1 MKRIL
6 FAATSFIALSTA
18 AFAAVDIKDLDM
30 NGDNGASFEEV
41 TAKAPSLTQ
50 LEFDGIDTNDNN
62 AWDANEMTGD
72 AQALLVRYM
81 QGELKTQDQFKLD
94 TNKDGNVSMAEV
106 NAVAPSVTQLEFDAV
121 DTNDDN
127 NWDPTELNADAQGL
141 LRRDTTASADSSGPY
156 DIFSLDTNGDNA
168 VSIDEVMA
176 KHPKISKEEFIEV
189 DTNGSNMWDREEIM
203 GSVAQGYLGRT

>member
-168 VSIDEVMA
+168 VSIEEVMA

>member
-50 LEFDGIDTNDNN
+50 LEFDQIDTNDNN

-81 QGELKTQDQFKLD
+81 EGQSKTQDAMSLD
-94 TNKDGNVSMAEV
+94 TDKDSMVSFGEV
-106 NAVAPSVTQLEFDAV
+106 SAFAPTITQAEFDEV
-121 DTNDDN
+121 DTNDN
-127 NWDPTELNADAQGL
+127 NQWDANEFTDVAQGF
-141 LRRDTTASADSSGPY
+141 LRRDMASESSVGPF
-156 DIFSLDTNGDNA
+156 DITSLDTDGDNA
-168 VSIDEVMA
+168 ASIDEVMA
-176 KHPKISKEEFIEV
+176 VNPKISKEEFTEV
-189 DTNGSNMWDREEIM
+189 DANGSNMWDREEIM
-203 GSVAQGYLGRT
+203 GSVAQGYLGRR

>member
-6 FAATSFIALSTA
+6 FAATSLIALSTT

>member
-6 FAATSFIALSTA
+6 FTATSFIVLSTA

-41 TAKAPSLTQ
+41 IAKAPSLTQ

-81 QGELKTQDQFKLD
+81 QGELKIQDDFRLD
-94 TNKDGNVSMAEV
+94 TDKDGMVSMAEV
-106 NAVAPSVTQLEFDAV
+106 NVVAPSITQLEFDEV
-121 DTNDDN
+121 DTNDN
-127 NWDPTELNADAQGL
+127 NQWDPNELNADAQGL

-168 VSIDEVMA
+168 ASIEEVMA
-176 KHPKISKEEFIEV
+176 KHPNISKEEFIEV